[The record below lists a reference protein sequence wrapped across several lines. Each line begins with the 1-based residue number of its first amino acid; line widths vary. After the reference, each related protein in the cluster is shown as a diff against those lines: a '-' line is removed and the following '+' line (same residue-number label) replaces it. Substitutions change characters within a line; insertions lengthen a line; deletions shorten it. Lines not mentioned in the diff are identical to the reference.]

1 MRSEAESEMLR
12 LVRSHASELID
23 SLAEL
28 GGRDIS
34 VFGSVARGED
44 GPDSDVDLLVD
55 LDESVGLF
63 RLLEMRAVA
72 EQILGRKVDV
82 IPRRDLKA
90 EVLEAA
96 LLDEYRL

>member
-1 MRSEAESEMLR
+1 MLR